1 MMTERSGPDIA
12 LEILLGLRLEVSP
25 DLPEDLIRACY
36 FVQKNNQFTSDR
48 SVPMAEMERLIDSE
62 VEKLSAETEGLK

>member
-1 MMTERSGPDIA
+1 MTERSGPDIA
-12 LEILLGLRLEVSP
+12 LEILLGLRLEVAP
-25 DLPEDLIRACY
+25 DLREDLIRACY

-62 VEKLSAETEGLK
+62 VEKLSAEPEGLK

>member
-12 LEILLGLRLEVSP
+12 LEILLSLRLEVAP
-25 DLPEDLIRACY
+25 DLPENLIRACY

-48 SVPMAEMERLIDSE
+48 SMPMEEMQRLIDSE
-62 VEKLSAETEGLK
+62 VEKLSTEPEGLK

>member
-12 LEILLGLRLEVSP
+12 LEILLSLRLEVAP
-25 DLPEDLIRACY
+25 DLPENLIRACY

-48 SVPMAEMERLIDSE
+48 SMPMAEMERLIDSE
-62 VEKLSAETEGLK
+62 VEKLSTEPEGLK

>member
-1 MMTERSGPDIA
+1 MTERSGPDIA
-12 LEILLGLRLEVSP
+12 LEILLDLRLEVAP
-25 DLPEDLIRACY
+25 DLPEGLIRACY

-62 VEKLSAETEGLK
+62 VEKLSDEPEVLK

>member
-1 MMTERSGPDIA
+1 MMTEREGADIA
-12 LEILLGLRLEVSP
+12 LEILVDLRSEVTP

-48 SVPMAEMERLIDSE
+48 TMPMAEMEKLIDAE
-62 VEKLSAETEGLK
+62 VEKLSAEPEGRE

>member
-1 MMTERSGPDIA
+1 MTKRSVSDIA
-12 LEILLGLRLEVSP
+12 LEIILDLRLYVTP

-36 FVQKNNQFTSDR
+36 FVQKDNQFTYDS

-62 VEKLSAETEGLK
+62 VEKLSVEPEGQK